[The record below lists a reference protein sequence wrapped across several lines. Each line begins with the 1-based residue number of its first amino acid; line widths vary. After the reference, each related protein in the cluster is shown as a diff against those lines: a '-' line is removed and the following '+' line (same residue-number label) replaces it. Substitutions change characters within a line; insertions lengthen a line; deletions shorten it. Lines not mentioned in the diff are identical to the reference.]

1 MAGPEQIPLDFGY
14 QPAFAPDDFLRAGSN
29 RDAVGWIDRWPA
41 WPAFAL
47 GLWGDAG
54 SGKSHL
60 AHIFRARTGGV
71 LIAAADL
78 ACDEVPLL
86 AEHPAVAVED
96 VDRGLD
102 EAALFHLYNLLRE
115 TGRYLLVTGRTPPAR
130 WPLAL
135 PDLKSRLS
143 TIPLVTIHPP
153 DDTLLEA
160 LLVKLFFDRQLRV
173 PADVL
178 AFLLARMERSF
189 EAARRLV
196 AAIDAQALA
205 EQRAVTIPLVRA
217 VMDGVPSLPEEE

>member
-1 MAGPEQIPLDFGY
+1 MAGPEQIPLDFGH
-14 QPAFAPDDFLRAGSN
+14 QPAFAPDDFLQAGSN
-29 RDAVGWIDRWPA
+29 RDAAGWIDRWPV

-60 AHIFRARTGGV
+60 AHIFRQRTEGV
-71 LIAAADL
+71 IVAAGDL
-78 ACDEVPLL
+78 TCEGVPLL
-86 AEHPAVAVED
+86 AEYRSVAVED

-115 TGRYLLVTGRTPPAR
+115 TGRFLLVTGRTPPSR
-130 WPLAL
+130 WSIAL

-143 TIPLVTIHPP
+143 AIPAVAINPP
-153 DDTLLEA
+153 DDALLEA

-217 VMDGVPSLPEEE
+217 VIDGVPSLPEA